1 MGIKTYINL
10 LKIIDLSYLVISK
23 LVTIFAAKI
32 TVKENEGDVS
42 PLFLYFKMN
51 QEKVSNLVKEAL
63 EENESLFLI
72 SLQFLANNK
81 IQLVVDGDSG
91 VSLKEIVRIS
101 RHVEHNL
108 DREEEDFALE
118 VTSPDIKEPL
128 VTQRQYLKNINRILK
143 VKTEDQEYEG
153 VLTKADDEA
162 IVLQWKT
169 REPKPIGKGKVT
181 VEKTV
186 TIVYKDIKEAK
197 VKIVF

>member
-1 MGIKTYINL
+1 M
-10 LKIIDLSYLVISK
+10 VISK

-51 QEKVSNLVKEAL
+51 QEKVQNLVTEAL

-81 IQLVVDGDSG
+81 IHLVVDGDSG

-118 VTSPDIKEPL
+118 VTSPDIKESL
-128 VTQRQYLKNINRILK
+128 VAQRQYLKNINRILK
-143 VKTEDQEYEG
+143 VKTEEQTYEG
-153 VLTKADDEA
+153 TLTKADDSE
-162 IVLQWKT
+162 IVLEWKA
-169 REPKPIGKGKVT
+169 REPKPIGKGKIT
-181 VEKTV
+181 VEKKATV
-186 TIVYKDIKEAK
+186 AYKDIKEAK